1 MLKWIKG
8 ADSEHPLADD
18 KEARQYIAE
27 LPPLDP
33 YKSLQELC
41 YWLDM
46 LEGAEEIKLPRVL
59 EIVDLVDLTAR
70 NYQRKLSQD
79 YLGSSAR
86 LQKFQEIRIWNAVS
100 TFWKALANAYHLC
113 VVRYQGK
120 AGGSGAVKPQMPMV
134 VGRALRA
141 LTLQLKWQL
150 LRYGPVEPRIWL
162 QMGKLFAYAEQ
173 SEFATT
179 PVLVYPGGSGEST
192 VQREFLKGLML
203 NISSTDSLLPA
214 KLEIAD
220 RVVARFA
227 ESFVISRQ
235 PAKGC
240 HYYFDLGAGKLPA
253 RVMSRLQPTPGVR
266 FFGPG
271 NAAQQ
276 LEKLIGTIQAD
287 GAVPSH
293 IDLGGSFDTESVLET
308 LRHLARYWAPSP
320 PARGEERRKAVSRI
334 SVVHDFDEIL
344 STVSGET
351 QDLSFDSSV
360 ELWTVENESDNGY
373 GAIVPLASAD
383 WLRVGTLLGVRLED
397 GASWGVGIVRRFAA
411 YDEKQR
417 YVGIQVLTK
426 GATVVKLA
434 TVNSAPS
441 EGESAL
447 LLPSNNNE
455 TSGASEINLL
465 LRPGTFSLQKSME
478 MRVYERTYLLVPR
491 KLIEAGYDFDMTR
504 FRVMQRA
511 S

>member
-46 LEGAEEIKLPRVL
+46 LEGADEIKLTRVL

-120 AGGSGAVKPQMPMV
+120 AAGSVAVKPQMPMV

-179 PVLVYPGGSGEST
+179 PVIVYPGGSGEST
-192 VQREFLKGLML
+192 VQREFLKGL
-203 NISSTDSLLPA
+203 
-214 KLEIAD
+214 
-220 RVVARFA
+220 
-227 ESFVISRQ
+227 
-235 PAKGC
+235 
-240 HYYFDLGAGKLPA
+240 
-253 RVMSRLQPTPGVR
+253 
-266 FFGPG
+266 
-271 NAAQQ
+271 
-276 LEKLIGTIQAD
+276 
-287 GAVPSH
+287 
-293 IDLGGSFDTESVLET
+293 
-308 LRHLARYWAPSP
+308 
-320 PARGEERRKAVSRI
+320 
-334 SVVHDFDEIL
+334 
-344 STVSGET
+344 
-351 QDLSFDSSV
+351 
-360 ELWTVENESDNGY
+360 
-373 GAIVPLASAD
+373 
-383 WLRVGTLLGVRLED
+383 
-397 GASWGVGIVRRFAA
+397 
-411 YDEKQR
+411 
-417 YVGIQVLTK
+417 
-426 GATVVKLA
+426 
-434 TVNSAPS
+434 
-441 EGESAL
+441 
-447 LLPSNNNE
+447 
-455 TSGASEINLL
+455 
-465 LRPGTFSLQKSME
+465 
-478 MRVYERTYLLVPR
+478 
-491 KLIEAGYDFDMTR
+491 
-504 FRVMQRA
+504 
-511 S
+511 